1 MRLYKFTAV
10 LKPEKEGKE
19 TYYQVSVPALP
30 EIVTIGE
37 SMEEALFMA
46 QDALELVILSRLE
59 EGEEIPADK
68 KPKKLAKN
76 SFSQEILVTV
86 VHEVN
91 TSPLTE
97 DVKTAIA

>member
-1 MRLYKFTAV
+1 MKIYKYTAV
-10 LKPEKEGKE
+10 FTPEAGEDYVYNA
-19 TYYQVSVPALP
+19 TFPALP
-30 EIVTIGE
+30 EIATFGE
-37 SMEEALFMA
+37 SKEEALFMA

-68 KPKKLAKN
+68 RPKKLAKN

>member
-1 MRLYKFTAV
+1 MKIYKYTAIFT
-10 LKPEKEGKE
+10 PEQGKE
-19 TYYQVSVPALP
+19 NVYNVEFPALP
-30 EIVTIGE
+30 EIATFGE
-37 SMEEALFMA
+37 SKEEALFMA

-59 EGEEIPADK
+59 EGEEIPPDK

-91 TSPLTE
+91 SSPLTE